1 MPIENNVF
9 HKIKMLFRRD
19 VSEGAPEESHD
30 DSGPKKLT
38 FMVKKEVKEH
48 LEQGRASLNQ
58 GQIDEAIQHYRTA
71 VSADPSCALSHFNLA
86 YALHEKG
93 RFEDA
98 REAYLKSVELEP
110 TCSLFLENYA
120 RLQFDTLD
128 YRESARHFQRASM
141 VGNIQPISVGLWGRS
156 LFEQGLFEHAV
167 ETFES
172 LLDRDK
178 QPLIQLGAQYWLA
191 LAHIKL
197 GRIAA
202 ARRLAEAILSA
213 PDVDPKILYDLG
225 EHFIEVRCISL
236 ARSIFERISKG
247 SDDALSARLR
257 LDDIKKIEDQID
269 EALPRLFD
277 GDEERLLHQIHAL
290 REFGN
295 DRISKALL
303 ALIDSH
309 SAPVRESVI
318 RYQTNYGY
326 NAAEKIAPLLQD
338 EIVYVREA
346 AYDYFEKL
354 DFGGSLDQIKPGL
367 NDPHP
372 TVRKKAAR
380 LIGRFGGVDML
391 PELEM
396 IYTDPRNKECRDEI
410 RAALASIKRRFQR
423 KQDKLSRMNVLVPKN
438 GADYASPRD
447 FKFWLLLM
455 LQILVIGYLIYY
467 IFFKF

>member
-1 MPIENNVF
+1 MPNNLDVF
-9 HKIKMLFRRD
+9 NKIKMFFRRD
-19 VSEGAPEESHD
+19 ASEGAPEETHD
-30 DSGPKKLT
+30 GPEHKKLT
-38 FMVKKEVKEH
+38 FMVKKEVKVH
-48 LEQGRASLNQ
+48 LEKGRASLND
-58 GQIDEAIQHYRTA
+58 GLIDEAIQSYIVA
-71 VSADPSCALSHFNLA
+71 VNTDPSCALSHFNLA

-93 RFEDA
+93 RYEDA

-141 VGNIQPISVGLWGRS
+141 VGSIQPISLGLWGRS
-156 LFEQGLFEHAV
+156 LFEQGLFEQAV

-172 LLDRDK
+172 LLERDK

-197 GRIAA
+197 ERTAA
-202 ARRLAEAILSA
+202 ARRLAEAILKA
-213 PDVDPKILYDLG
+213 KDVDSKILFDLG
-225 EHFIEVRCISL
+225 EHFIDVRCISL
-236 ARSIFERISKG
+236 SRSIFERITNE
-247 SDDALSARLR
+247 DPDALSSRLR
-257 LDDIKKIEDQID
+257 LEDIKKIEDQID

-303 ALIDSH
+303 SLIDSQ
-309 SAPVRESVI
+309 SGPVRESVI

-326 NAAEKIAPLLQD
+326 DAADKVLPLLSD
-338 EIVYVREA
+338 PVVYVREA
-346 AYDYFEKL
+346 AYDYFEKFDCGDAL
-354 DFGGSLDQIKPGL
+354 EQIKPGL
-367 NDPHP
+367 KDPHP

-396 IYTDPRNKECRDEI
+396 IYTDPENKECRDDI
-410 RAALASIKRRFQR
+410 RAALASIKRRFQK
-423 KQDKLSRMNVLVPKN
+423 KQDKLSRMNVLTPRPS
-438 GADYASPRD
+438 ADYASPRD
-447 FKFWLLLM
+447 FKFWLLLF
-455 LQILVIGYLIYY
+455 LQMLVIGYLIYY
-467 IFFKF
+467 IFYKF